1 MIPPVVASE
10 RGRAQTVTVATQLRG
25 SRTAT
30 LYESSEKNLLERR
43 TTEGESPVFEP
54 RFDIAVS

>member
-1 MIPPVVASE
+1 MIPLVVASE
-10 RGRAQTVTVATQLRG
+10 RGTAQTVTVATQPRG

-43 TTEGESPVFEP
+43 TTEGESPVFEA
-54 RFDIAVS
+54 RFGIAVS

>member
-10 RGRAQTVTVATQLRG
+10 RGRAQTVAVATQLRG

-30 LYESSEKNLLERR
+30 LYGSSEKNLLERR
-43 TTEGESPVFEP
+43 TTEGESPVFET
-54 RFDIAVS
+54 RFGIAVS

>member
-10 RGRAQTVTVATQLRG
+10 RGRAQTVAVATQLRG

-30 LYESSEKNLLERR
+30 LYGSSEKNLLERR
-43 TTEGESPVFEP
+43 TTEGESPVFEA
-54 RFDIAVS
+54 RFGIAVS

>member
-1 MIPPVVASE
+1 MIPLVVASE
-10 RGRAQTVTVATQLRG
+10 RGTAQTVTVATQPRG

-43 TTEGESPVFEP
+43 TAEGESPVFEA
-54 RFDIAVS
+54 RFGIAVS